1 MDLKKTSEW
10 LEKNGYPKFR
20 LRQITDAVYKKGVA
34 SFEEITALP
43 APLRAGLTANFRILA
58 LEPETVLESGD
69 GHAAKAA
76 FRLKDGLKIESVLL
90 NLFPGKWS
98 VCVSTQA
105 GCPVQCPFCA
115 TGRRGLKRNLSPEE
129 ITSQYL
135 FWAQYLKK
143 NRPEEKISGAVYMGM
158 GEPFLNYDSVAESLR
173 TMTDPDLIGLGA
185 RHISVST
192 AGHVPG
198 IRRFAQDFPQV
209 NLALSLHAVDDEL
222 RTELVPLNEKYP
234 LDQLIKALRD
244 YIFST
249 KRKVF
254 IEYVLLAGVND
265 SQTAAKKLSEWIKG
279 VENVKYFHVNLIAY
293 NDAHRA
299 YRAPAPQRAQKFAEL
314 LVMFNIES
322 TLRKS
327 LGADIKGA
335 CGQLAGSTTK
345 DPA

>member
-1 MDLKKTSEW
+1 MDLKKTAEW
-10 LEKNGYPKFR
+10 LEKNGWPKFR
-20 LRQITDAVYKKGVA
+20 LRQISDAVYKQYVP
-34 SFEEITALP
+34 SFDEITALP
-43 APLRAGLTANFRILA
+43 APLREGLKAHCRLLPF
-58 LEPETVLESGD
+58 EPETVLESRSGN
-69 GHAAKAA
+69 AAKAA
-76 FRLKDGLKIESVLL
+76 FLLKDGHRIESVLL

-115 TGRRGLKRNLSPEE
+115 TGRRGLKRNLSPDE
-129 ITSQYL
+129 ISSQYL
-135 FWAQYLKK
+135 FWAQHLKK
-143 NRPEEKISGAVYMGM
+143 HRPQEKLTGAVFMGM
-158 GEPFLNYDSVAESLR
+158 GEPFYNYDAVAESIR
-173 TMTDPDLIGLGA
+173 TLTDPDLIGLGD

-209 NLALSLHAVDDEL
+209 NLAISLHAVEDEL
-222 RTELVPLNEKYP
+222 RTRLVPLNEKYP
-234 LDQLIKALRD
+234 LAQLTKALKD

-265 SQTAAKKLSEWIKG
+265 SQTAAKKLSEWIKS

-293 NDAHRA
+293 NDSGRA
-299 YRAPAPQRAQKFAEL
+299 FRAPAPQRAQIFANL
-314 LVMFNIES
+314 LEMFS
-322 TLRKS
+322 VQCTLRKS

-335 CGQLAGSTTK
+335 CGQLAEHKK
-345 DPA
+345 DRA